1 LARRSNPLDQAQC
14 NFVLLCLAQ
23 QRIPF
28 VAGGKPFGL
37 LAKSFDLIAEA
48 INVRGFVQ
56 DRILRFSC
64 HPHGT
69 GSSPEGF
76 EPLRDY
82 PPTRLTFSRG
92 ARRRRR
98 QAAVRAPL
106 TTLRPLVDAPQKA
119 LKDPPLVNRLAELSV
134 APVEQERAA
143 LASLKACAINQWSS
157 NMALP
162 NRSGIVQSPGISCI
176 WHSPGNAPFNRTSL
190 SLNMAASSLPSADA
204 ATAQL
209 KMR

>member
-1 LARRSNPLDQAQC
+1 VDDFAPVGRR
-14 NFVLLCLAQ
+14 
-23 QRIPF
+23 
-28 VAGGKPFGL
+28 
-37 LAKSFDLIAEA
+37 
-48 INVRGFVQ
+48 
-56 DRILRFSC
+56 
-64 HPHGT
+64 
-69 GSSPEGF
+69 PE
-76 EPLRDY
+76 
-82 PPTRLTFSRG
+82 
-92 ARRRRR
+92 
-98 QAAVRAPL
+98 
-106 TTLRPLVDAPQKA
+106 KA

-143 LASLKACAINQWSS
+143 LASLKACAIDQWSS

-190 SLNMAASSLPSADA
+190 LPNMAASSLPSADA

>member
-1 LARRSNPLDQAQC
+1 LARRGNPLDQAQC

-37 LAKSFDLIAEA
+37 LAKSFDLIAQA

-64 HPHGT
+64 YPYGYGQLAGRFRTVERLSAHPPDFQPG
-69 GSSPEGF
+69 
-76 EPLRDY
+76 
-82 PPTRLTFSRG
+82 G
-92 ARRRRR
+92 A
-98 QAAVRAPL
+98 QAASASVCPHTPRN
-106 TTLRPLVDAPQKA
+106 RPCGACFT
-119 LKDPPLVNRLAELSV
+119 E
-134 APVEQERAA
+134 
-143 LASLKACAINQWSS
+143 ACAIDQLSS

-162 NRSGIVQSPGISCI
+162 NRSGIVQSPEISCI
-176 WHSPGNAPFNRTSL
+176 WHSPGNAPFNRASL
-190 SLNMAASSLPSADA
+190 SPSMAASSLPSADA
-204 ATAQL
+204 ATTQL